1 MCPQTNSMC
10 SWHSHMSPLRSYTIA
25 FSAFHHEEPVFASW
39 RVNHVPGLTSCG
51 PACRPLVRC
60 GQIFHTPPP
69 STPARMHL
77 LPSQTQS
84 PGLWVPN
91 CYGPQPPCVIR
102 LAMMF
107 GHGLFAL
114 LFFAKHCSTDPVCLN
129 PLDVTLMDYRGGVHG
144 GGGVCMRLDEEG
156 ASDRKCCAREAAEQR
171 EVNSGRVIS
180 SCRHVAGSKLIWCCY
195 VTVIIILYNHIS
207 SFV

>member
-107 GHGLFAL
+107 GHGLFAS

-129 PLDVTLMDYRGGVHG
+129 PLDVTLMDYRGGVH